1 MPHEL
6 IPRLSPNLRPMF
18 VFHTPPGKP
27 YSDLNILVDCL
38 LHSHPWPQ
46 STTHRLLQRHPE
58 TQSTTVILIF
68 LHLNENRQ
76 TLHYVLIE
84 HVNHMYTLY
93 LKQNN
98 VVENRLLNQ
107 LIYIYIYAI

>member
-1 MPHEL
+1 MPHEF

-18 VFHTPPGKP
+18 VFHTPPSKP
-27 YSDLNILVDCL
+27 YSDLNILVLCSTLLVHFSTSRLCL

-76 TLHYVLIE
+76 TLLIIFM
-84 HVNHMYTLY
+84 N
-93 LKQNN
+93 
-98 VVENRLLNQ
+98 
-107 LIYIYIYAI
+107 